1 MKQINCLRCGV
12 PMRHYTTEKIRL
24 EPGKLHRLFY
34 PLGSLV
40 EFTLPVRI
48 MICPKCKKLE
58 FFLASGKK

>member
-1 MKQINCLRCGV
+1 MK
-12 PMRHYTTEKIRL
+12 HYTTEKIRL